1 MEKINTH
8 GVTPSVI
15 ELPERGKILFGFVD
29 NTFLP
34 DVVTVTDAT
43 CRSAKVPSDMVFSFF
58 FDRSSDMVLGTNEA
72 RTPCTFPLRRSIAP
86 AHGVTVL
93 VMLAHRLSS
102 TWIEVG
108 KNEDHGR

>member
-1 MEKINTH
+1 MFPLAVRPDSGESRAQEWLARTVAWY

-43 CRSAKVPSDMVFSFF
+43 GRSAKVPSDMVFSFF
-58 FDRSSDMVLGTNEA
+58 F
-72 RTPCTFPLRRSIAP
+72 
-86 AHGVTVL
+86 
-93 VMLAHRLSS
+93 
-102 TWIEVG
+102 
-108 KNEDHGR
+108 

>member
-58 FDRSSDMVLGTNEA
+58 LIDQATWSWERMKQERPVPFHCAV
-72 RTPCTFPLRRSIAP
+72 PLRRLMESRSSSCLPIDC
-86 AHGVTVL
+86 
-93 VMLAHRLSS
+93 RLL
-102 TWIEVG
+102 G
-108 KNEDHGR
+108 

>member
-15 ELPERGKILFGFVD
+15 ELPERGKIPFGFVD

-43 CRSAKVPSDMVFSFF
+43 CRSAKVPSDMV
-58 FDRSSDMVLGTNEA
+58 LGTNEA
-72 RTPCTFPLRRSIAP
+72 RTPCTYPLRRSIAP

-102 TWIEVG
+102 TWLEVG